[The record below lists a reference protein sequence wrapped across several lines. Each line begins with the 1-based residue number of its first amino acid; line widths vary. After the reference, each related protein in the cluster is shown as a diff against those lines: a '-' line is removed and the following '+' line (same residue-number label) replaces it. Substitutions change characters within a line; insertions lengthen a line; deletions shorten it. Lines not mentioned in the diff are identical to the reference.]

1 VNPSETREYKA
12 RIARAWRWRKANL
25 TADEIADHLVLSR
38 RIAAKRRWDT
48 SGRLPREE
56 LKRRA
61 VSRSM
66 ARSRANP
73 EARRAYMRDY
83 YARKPW
89 KWATSRANRYRHRG
103 QTFRFG
109 DERTLMV
116 NI

>member
-48 SGRLPREE
+48 RGRLP
-56 LKRRA
+56 
-61 VSRSM
+61 
-66 ARSRANP
+66 
-73 EARRAYMRDY
+73 RDY